1 MSQINESDLAALL
14 ASESKE
20 AHAKM
25 EETVKAKKLNPN
37 ASEFVPSF
45 EASPALASPMV
56 APPPQQQP
64 YTQGGYY
71 PNQQYDYYDPHQ
83 AAAYYDPNYYYAS
96 NPYYAAE
103 ANYYPPTAG
112 GAYQSYTY
120 QGPQDQANVP
130 HQQAPPKPE
139 ES

>member
-25 EETVKAKKLNPN
+25 DETVKAKKLNPN

-56 APPPQQQP
+56 APPPPEQLP
-64 YTQGGYY
+64 YAQGYY
-71 PNQQYDYYDPHQ
+71 PNQAYDYYEPYQ
-83 AAAYYDPNYYYAS
+83 TNAYYDPNYYYAG
-96 NPYYAAE
+96 NPYYAQP
-103 ANYYPPTAG
+103 NYYQAPAG

-120 QGPQDQANVP
+120 QAPQDQAGAP
-130 HQQAPPKPE
+130 HQQAPPNPE
-139 ES
+139 EP